1 MDRACFTVGLVLRE
15 GSFMGDKGMRMEVGI
30 NEDVAEVG
38 WSAEFDG
45 VEF

>member
-30 NEDVAEVG
+30 NEDMAKGGWFAEVNG
-38 WSAEFDG
+38 G
-45 VEF
+45 